1 MGGDETKDTKSVAS
15 AAPTARR
22 EGLRD
27 KFVVALFVILTSVVG
42 TIVAALLQQR
52 GWAWQNKVMGVE
64 EDTKSAVDTLHSASD
79 LLDKRWSATFQMV
92 RAMENAKAGDE
103 LKAAKDTYLSVN
115 HEWELGFANVYSAV
129 QFNVDRPFDIGMS
142 RIPEA
147 LWTLNCD
154 TFPFS
159 GEEGGTLE
167 PGSAHIMLKLID
179 HCHGLVKT
187 NIDELS
193 KGSIDQ
199 RLIVESYLRL
209 SHIYYI
215 TDALRCVILQR
226 AVTMRSSLDTEELS
240 WGSFLQSGPQKYS
253 IPIKGD
259 DCLGQYREWYRRWYE
274 ENRKK

>member
-1 MGGDETKDTKSVAS
+1 
-15 AAPTARR
+15 
-22 EGLRD
+22 
-27 KFVVALFVILTSVVG
+27 
-42 TIVAALLQQR
+42 
-52 GWAWQNKVMGVE
+52 MGVE
-64 EDTKSAVDTLHSASD
+64 EDTKSAVDTLHSVSD

-92 RAMENAKAGDE
+92 GAIENAKAGDE

-154 TFPFS
+154 TFRFG

-187 NIDELS
+187 DIDELS

-199 RLIVESYLRL
+199 PKRLGMLISPPASMRTVSSILCFQGLKAPTSRLNHLR
-209 SHIYYI
+209 
-215 TDALRCVILQR
+215 
-226 AVTMRSSLDTEELS
+226 
-240 WGSFLQSGPQKYS
+240 
-253 IPIKGD
+253 
-259 DCLGQYREWYRRWYE
+259 
-274 ENRKK
+274 